1 MARTASTGKASITGA
16 VLSASASP
24 LRAPAEAKT
33 RNVVSAETR
42 RAFSAPKRSISGIFR
57 ASSRHPMHRATK
69 RIRRGSALKKADGME
84 SWEAVISYF
93 VRTYQEGQTP
103 NPCVVCNR
111 RIKFGA
117 MWDTARAMGADCLA
131 TGHYA
136 KIGRDRATGRYVLR
150 RGADRAKDQSYFL
163 CRLTQEQLSRTLFP
177 LGTLTKPE
185 VRRLAEAH
193 GLVSAHKRDSQDIC
207 FIPDGDY
214 AGFIDRCV
222 GEASPTGPFL
232 DEAGRVLGQHKGFV
246 RYTKGQ
252 HKGLGLA
259 IEPPLYVTKKDS
271 ATHAIY
277 VGPSGALF
285 TTELTA
291 GEWNGIALA
300 ELTAPV
306 TVSVK
311 TRYSQREAEATA
323 EPLLGGRFRLR
334 FREPQRAVTPGQFAV
349 LYDGEDVVGSG
360 VILE

>member
-1 MARTASTGKASITGA
+1 MC
-16 VLSASASP
+16 
-24 LRAPAEAKT
+24 
-33 RNVVSAETR
+33 
-42 RAFSAPKRSISGIFR
+42 
-57 ASSRHPMHRATK
+57 
-69 RIRRGSALKKADGME
+69 IRDR
-84 SWEAVISYF
+84 
-93 VRTYQEGQTP
+93 
-103 NPCVVCNR
+103 
-111 RIKFGA
+111 
-117 MWDTARAMGADCLA
+117 
-131 TGHYA
+131 
-136 KIGRDRATGRYVLR
+136 IGRDRATGRYVLR